1 MKWPNNLSVLN
12 QNRLKVADKKPA
24 DRKRALKREQTIV
37 RMDVQSHITGPV
49 PALGSIH
56 K

>member
-24 DRKRALKREQTIV
+24 DRKRALKQEQTKV